1 MAQGR
6 DAGFADA
13 NHFLYL
19 CKANQLA
26 AVDPAK
32 IKAPTLVLYAPNDLV
47 FYEPIVRETMQKIA
61 TAKQGKTVHPPD
73 NVTRSHTRRLAFHSG
88 PASYLQRQQK
98 WLTQF
103 EGPGYGTLS
112 FGDQLHSLRQYC
124 LDNNIT

>member
-61 TAKQGKTVHPPD
+61 TAKQGKTVHLCCADGSLARDLRGTQLDHCKRARGPP
-73 NVTRSHTRRLAFHSG
+73 
-88 PASYLQRQQK
+88 
-98 WLTQF
+98 
-103 EGPGYGTLS
+103 
-112 FGDQLHSLRQYC
+112 LHSL
-124 LDNNIT
+124 